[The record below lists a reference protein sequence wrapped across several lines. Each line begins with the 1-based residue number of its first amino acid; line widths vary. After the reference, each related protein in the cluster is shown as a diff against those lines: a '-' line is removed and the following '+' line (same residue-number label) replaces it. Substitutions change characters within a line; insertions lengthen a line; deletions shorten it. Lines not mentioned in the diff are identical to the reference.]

1 MNSEHYPI
9 LINGELVN
17 TDKVIK
23 VINPST
29 EEVFASCSK
38 ATEKHLDEAVKAAQK
53 AQKIWGESDIAIRQK
68 LLNEIAEKISE
79 NSENLARLLTLEQG
93 KPLDFARGEI
103 EFAVMFCKYFASQKL
118 KNKSLKEDASSI
130 VELHRKPLGVVA
142 AIAPWNF
149 PLLIAVYKTAP
160 ALLAGNALILKPA
173 PTTPLSTCMFGQII
187 REIIPK
193 GLVNIL
199 TDENELGPMITS
211 HPGINK
217 ISFTGCTET
226 GKKVAESGGPSL
238 KRLTLEL
245 GGNDAAIVLEDA
257 DPSKIAED
265 IFNSAMAN
273 TGQVCAAIKR
283 LYVHHSVYEE
293 MCSALKD
300 QADKAIIGDGFKQGI
315 NFGPLQNKKQYEKVI
330 NLIKEAKEKGKV
342 ISGGEFSENP
352 GFFIPITI
360 IRDIEDGISLV
371 DEEQFGPVL
380 PIIKYSELE
389 EVIEKANGSSYGLGG
404 SVWGED
410 IDFATQIA
418 KRLQAGS
425 VWVNQHAA
433 IGPDI
438 PLSGA
443 KESGIGVEWGEEGLN
458 EFSQIQVV
466 NVKK

>member
-1 MNSEHYPI
+1 M
-9 LINGELVN
+9 
-17 TDKVIK
+17 
-23 VINPST
+23 
-29 EEVFASCSK
+29 
-38 ATEKHLDEAVKAAQK
+38 
-53 AQKIWGESDIAIRQK
+53 
-68 LLNEIAEKISE
+68 
-79 NSENLARLLTLEQG
+79 
-93 KPLDFARGEI
+93 
-103 EFAVMFCKYFASQKL
+103 
-118 KNKSLKEDASSI
+118 
-130 VELHRKPLGVVA
+130 
-142 AIAPWNF
+142 
-149 PLLIAVYKTAP
+149 
-160 ALLAGNALILKPA
+160 
-173 PTTPLSTCMFGQII
+173 
-187 REIIPK
+187 
-193 GLVNIL
+193 
-199 TDENELGPMITS
+199 
-211 HPGINK
+211 
-217 ISFTGCTET
+217 
-226 GKKVAESGGPSL
+226 
-238 KRLTLEL
+238 
-245 GGNDAAIVLEDA
+245 
-257 DPSKIAED
+257 
-265 IFNSAMAN
+265 
-273 TGQVCAAIKR
+273 
-283 LYVHHSVYEE
+283 
-293 MCSALKD
+293 
-300 QADKAIIGDGFKQGI
+300 
-315 NFGPLQNKKQYEKVI
+315 

-380 PIIKYSELE
+380 PIIKYSDLE